1 LAGKRQAKNY
11 KALPAIE
18 DLLKGTRKAV
28 LVLDAQTNQAIQTLL
43 MHEPVMLLRDIH
55 QF

>member
-28 LVLDAQTNQAIQTLL
+28 LVLDAQANQAIQTLL
-43 MHEPVMLLRDIH
+43 MPEPAMLFLDNH
-55 QF
+55 